1 MKIARLLGAA
11 ATAVMTTGALAA
23 VAVPAS
29 GQDLLN
35 PDMVPALQR
44 DLGLTHDQ
52 AVARLKSEDAAN
64 KITEAVS
71 AALGD
76 AFGGA
81 TYDAATGK
89 ARIATTNPALTA
101 KIREAG
107 AEAAVVK
114 FSARQLDSTV
124 DKLNAG
130 EKAAPAAITGWG
142 VDSAANRVTVSV
154 LQGQRGTAD
163 AFLAKSGVD
172 KSSVTVVETAAQ
184 PSLYYNIRGGDA
196 YYIGGSAR
204 CSVGFST
211 TTGFLTAGHCAA
223 LTGAGALTGSNGVS
237 LGSWG
242 RYSFP
247 TNDYAAV
254 RTNSSWTPLAQ
265 MNNGTAVR
273 GSSNAA
279 TGTSVCKAGSTTGWT
294 CGTIGA
300 KNQTVRYSEGTV
312 YGMTATNVRSA
323 AGDSGGGFIA
333 GNYAQGILSGG
344 NTSVTYFFPIG
355 AALSGTGTTLKTS

>member
-11 ATAVMTTGALAA
+11 ATAVMATGALTAL
-23 VAVPAS
+23 AVPAS

-35 PDMVPALQR
+35 PDIVPAMQR

-52 AVARLKSEDAAN
+52 ALARLKSEDVASKVTA
-64 KITEAVS
+64 TLS

-76 AFGGA
+76 ALGGV
-81 TYDAATGK
+81 TYNAASGK
-89 ARIATTNPALTA
+89 AHVTTTNATLVG

-107 AEAAVVK
+107 AEAEVVK
-114 FSARQLDSTV
+114 FSARQLSSTV
-124 DKLNAG
+124 DTLNAAD
-130 EKAAPAAITGWG
+130 KAAPAAITGWG
-142 VDSAANRVTVSV
+142 VDDTTNRVTLSV
-154 LQGQRGTAD
+154 LQGQRAAAD
-163 AFLAKSGVD
+163 TFLTQSGVD
-172 KSSVTVVETAAQ
+172 KSSITILETASKPTTYA
-184 PSLYYNIRGGDA
+184 NIRGGDA
-196 YYIGGSAR
+196 YYIGGSSR

-223 LTGAGALTGSNGVS
+223 LTGGGSLTGSNGAS

-242 RYSFP
+242 TYRFP
-247 TNDYAAV
+247 GADYARV
-254 RTNSSWTPLAQ
+254 NTNSNWTPVGQ
-265 MNNGTAVR
+265 MNNGTRVT

-300 KNQTVRYSEGTV
+300 KNQSVRYAEGTV
-312 YGMTATNVRSA
+312 NGMTATNVRSA

-333 GNYAQGILSGG
+333 GNSAQGILSGG
-344 NTSVTYFFPIG
+344 NTSVTYFYPIG
-355 AALSGTGTTLKTS
+355 AALSATGTTLRLG

>member
-1 MKIARLLGAA
+1 MKIARLFGAA
-11 ATAVMTTGALAA
+11 AAAVMTTSAL
-23 VAVPAS
+23 VTLAVPAS

-35 PDMVPALQR
+35 PDIVPAMQR

-52 AVARLKSEDAAN
+52 VLTRLKSEDVAN
-64 KITEAVS
+64 KVTESVS
-71 AALGD
+71 ATLGD

-81 TYDAATGK
+81 TYNAATGK
-89 ARIATTNPALTA
+89 AHIQTTKAAEVA
-101 KIREAG
+101 KIQASG
-107 AEAAVVK
+107 AEAEVVK

-124 DKLNAG
+124 DTLNARDN
-130 EKAAPAAITGWG
+130 AAPYAITGWG
-142 VDSAANRVTVSV
+142 VDSATNRVTVTV

-163 AFLAKSGVD
+163 AFLAQSGVD
-172 KSSVTVVETAAQ
+172 KSSITILEAASK
-184 PSLYYNIRGGDA
+184 PTLHANIRGGDA
-196 YYIGGSAR
+196 YYIGGSSR

-223 LTGAGALTGSNGVS
+223 LTGGGRLTGSNGAA

-242 RYSFP
+242 AYRFP
-247 TNDYAAV
+247 GSDYARV
-254 RTNSSWTPLAQ
+254 NTSSGWTPLAS

-300 KNQTVRYSEGTV
+300 KNQSVRYAEGTV
-312 YGMTATNVRSA
+312 NGMTATNVRSA

-333 GNYAQGILSGG
+333 GNSAQGILSGG
-344 NTSVTYFFPIG
+344 NTATTYFFPIG
-355 AALSGTGTTLKTS
+355 AALSATGATLKTS

>member
-1 MKIARLLGAA
+1 MKITRFLGVAA
-11 ATAVMTTGALAA
+11 AAAMTTGVLVA

-29 GQDLLN
+29 GQELLN
-35 PDMVPALQR
+35 PDMVPAMQR
-44 DLGLTHDQ
+44 DLGLSHDQ
-52 AVARLKSEDAAN
+52 AIARLRSEDVAS
-64 KITEAVS
+64 KVTEAVS
-71 AALGD
+71 ATLGE

-81 TYDAATGK
+81 TYNAATGK
-89 ARIATTNPALTA
+89 AHIEVADAALIG

-107 AEAAVVK
+107 AEAEVVK
-114 FSARQLDSTV
+114 FSSRQLDSTV

-130 EKAAPAAITGWG
+130 EKAAPAAVTGWG
-142 VDSAANRVTVSV
+142 VDSATNRVTLDV
-154 LQGQRGTAD
+154 LQGQRGAAE

-172 KSSVTVVETAAQ
+172 TSAVTLVETTTQ
-184 PSLYYNIRGGDA
+184 PSLHYNIRGGDA

-204 CSVGFST
+204 CSVGFAT
-211 TTGFLTAGHCAA
+211 TTGVITAGHCAA
-223 LTGAGALTGSNGVS
+223 LTGAGSLTGSNGAA

-247 TNDYAAV
+247 TNDYAAI

-333 GNYAQGILSGG
+333 GNSAQGVLSGG

-355 AALSGTGTTLKTS
+355 AALSGSGTTLKTS